1 MSKSVKLKNM
11 QVSFAVLVYVYA
23 SAGRS
28 SFDIVAAMNCR
39 MLGLMYSVPVT
50 SLGVLA
56 RATGDHLE
64 RAAQHVHQLEDS
76 LLSTV
81 EILRD
86 YILVQILFHGW

>member
-1 MSKSVKLKNM
+1 MCDIDHFN
-11 QVSFAVLVYVYA
+11 A

-28 SFDIVAAMNCR
+28 SFDIVAAINCR
-39 MLGLMYSVPVT
+39 TLGLMYSVPVT

-56 RATGDHLE
+56 RGTGDHLE

-81 EILRD
+81 DMLRG
-86 YILVQILFHGW
+86 LHSRSNL